1 MKPQKKSV
9 KNRRAKAAQ
18 AAEAKKKKSAK
29 AWLTAAG
36 VIAAAAL
43 VVFVIWYG
51 SQPDLVKLTAEG
63 GKYVDKANGIAYVPA
78 GVNYEPVAVGE
89 PYADTDGVTLH
100 VVKGLDPRQ
109 WLTEKYEGVGAIY
122 YADTIDLPGLDG
134 WQANAVLVCESDVI
148 TVQKAEITNPDE
160 VAAIVAAATQN
171 PLDSAPEGTESG
183 TGGYKVYHLKFTS
196 TVYSG
201 LYYDLLYL
209 DNGANAYF
217 YDRSSKLYYDA
228 GTLLVKYLPRT
239 AASQ

>member
-1 MKPQKKSV
+1 LKAQKKSV
-9 KNRRAKAAQ
+9 RNRIAKAAQ
-18 AAEAKKKKSAK
+18 AKEEKKKKRTR

-36 VIAAAAL
+36 IVAAAAL

-51 SQPDLVKLTAEG
+51 SQPDLVKLTAKD
-63 GKYVDKANGIAYVPA
+63 GKYVDKSNGIAYVPA
-78 GVNYEPVAVGE
+78 DVNYEPEAVGE
-89 PYADTDGVTLH
+89 PYADADGMTLYT
-100 VVKGLDPRQ
+100 VRGLDPKQ

-122 YADTIDLPGLDG
+122 YADTIELPGLDG

-148 TVQKAEITNPDE
+148 TVQKAEVTDADE

-171 PLDSAPEGTESG
+171 PLDSAPEGTETG

-196 TVYSG
+196 AVYSG

-217 YDRSSKLYYDA
+217 YNRSSKLYYDA
-228 GTLLVKYLPRT
+228 GSLLVNYLPRT